1 MDQTHDY
8 DLTDFPNKQIQNV
21 IRSIINSWQQK
32 YETLRA
38 NAESMVLEPKKYP
51 EEGFYRYRTHG
62 LTDCLQRHRNRWTDR
77 HRFIQE
83 SLAELFV
90 QGTQHYLSVG
100 QLLALV
106 VIFLNHNFSAGL
118 DPAIRDR
125 IIGLKLVNYNKQLQW
140 PEVLGVFVEQYSFET
155 NPALPEVRAVFESWT
170 NLLLDFLEKR
180 PRVLDEALFYDL
192 TTIRQTRQFD
202 HHFLNAV
209 NDHLASVEVGAEQT
223 TSDPVLECFG
233 QFLSGDFTALET
245 LLIRTQLE
253 IRCVLAGVRRMSH
266 KNKVET
272 FGQGLEL
279 VQIKKICSRDEVFG
293 VFQYPQSVD
302 QKKNALFLHCVFV
315 EDQNQQA
322 EAVLEL
328 TLALVLFQSDHADLI
343 FEALREYIVDSKVR
357 DLLEPCSTAT
367 VQFQGC
373 PFPKKW
379 LKYDRFKKLL
389 QA

>member
-1 MDQTHDY
+1 MDQNNDY
-8 DLTDFPNKQIQNV
+8 DLTNFPNKQIKNV
-21 IRSIINSWQQK
+21 LRSIINGWQQK
-32 YETLRA
+32 YENLRA
-38 NAESMVLEPKKYP
+38 NSESMVLEPKKYP

-77 HRFIQE
+77 HCFIQE

-90 QGTQHYLSVG
+90 HGTQHYLSVG
-100 QLLALV
+100 QLLVLV
-106 VIFLNHNFSAGL
+106 VLFLNHNFSAGL
-118 DPAIRDR
+118 DPALLDR

-140 PEVLGVFVEQYSFET
+140 PEVLGVFIEQYSFET
-155 NPALPEVRAVFESWT
+155 NPALPEVRAVFESWAKS
-170 NLLLDFLEKR
+170 LLEFLENR
-180 PRVLDEALFYDL
+180 PRVLDEALFEDL
-192 TTIRQTRQFD
+192 TTIRQNRQFH

-209 NDHLASVEVGAEQT
+209 NDHLVSAEAGGKAVGA
-223 TSDPVLECFG
+223 LECFS
-233 QFLSGDFTALET
+233 QFLRGDFAVMET
-245 LLIRTQLE
+245 LLLRTQLE

-279 VQIKKICSRDEVFG
+279 VQIKKIASRDEVFG

-328 TLALVLFQSDHADLI
+328 TLALVLFQSDHSDLI
-343 FEALREYIVDSKVR
+343 FQALREYIVDSKVR

-373 PFPKKW
+373 TFPKKW

-389 QA
+389 QT